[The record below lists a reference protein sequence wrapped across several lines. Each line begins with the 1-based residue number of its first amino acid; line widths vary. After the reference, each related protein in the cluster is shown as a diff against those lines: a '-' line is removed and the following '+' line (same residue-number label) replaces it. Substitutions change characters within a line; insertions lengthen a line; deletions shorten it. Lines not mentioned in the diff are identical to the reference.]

1 MAAHQA
7 AFGLYRARGER
18 SPTGNLHRSG
28 HTINHCLLA
37 YCTASSIALASHQQS
52 HNRGREKICHG
63 PGNHGAEAQLGE
75 VLATFRSQSPN
86 AADLD
91 ANRAEVGKA
100 AQSKWSNGHRAWIER
115 GFLRS

>member
-18 SPTGNLHRSG
+18 GLTGNLHRSG

-75 VLATFRSQSPN
+75 VLTTLWSQSSN
-86 AADLD
+86 AANLD
-91 ANRAEVGKA
+91 SDRTQISKA
-100 AQSKWSNGHRAWIER
+100 AERERCYGH
-115 GFLRS
+115 L

>member
-1 MAAHQA
+1 MATREA

-28 HTINHCLLA
+28 HTINHRLLA
-37 YCTASSIALASHQQS
+37 YCTASSIALASDQQA

-75 VLATFRSQSPN
+75 VLTTLWSQSSN
-86 AADLD
+86 AANLD
-91 ANRAEVGKA
+91 SDRT
-100 AQSKWSNGHRAWIER
+100 QISKSPEREPRDGH
-115 GFLRS
+115 